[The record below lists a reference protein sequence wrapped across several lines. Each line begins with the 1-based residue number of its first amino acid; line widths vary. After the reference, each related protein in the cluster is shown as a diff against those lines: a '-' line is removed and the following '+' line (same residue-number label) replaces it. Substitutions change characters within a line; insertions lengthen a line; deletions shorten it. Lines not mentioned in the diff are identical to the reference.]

1 MPDHREVDSKE
12 PNHLREDS
20 KLSNLV
26 QKEIISIEHK
36 FDNYD
41 HKNHLQ
47 IQQLYQNMTILD
59 ANLSRS
65 FPQHF

>member
-20 KLSNLV
+20 EPSYLV
-26 QKEIISIEHK
+26 QKEIIIIEHI

-41 HKNHLQ
+41 HQNHLLT
-47 IQQLYQNMTILD
+47 QQL
-59 ANLSRS
+59 
-65 FPQHF
+65 